1 MKAVL
6 VVCLT
11 LLLGASSC
19 GNASTKKNPRSSI
32 WGSIRR
38 NAADIEKLTA
48 AINDNAN
55 TNTVDMEKLTRAI
68 NDNANAIENLQ
79 KMTSEGDLYFPL
91 HSKLFTII
99 NCWHSKSSFL
109 KPI

>member
-1 MKAVL
+1 MRAVL
-6 VVCLT
+6 VVVCLN

-19 GNASTKKNPRSSI
+19 GNASAKKNPRSSI

-55 TNTVDMEKLTRAI
+55 ANTADMEKLTRAI

-79 KMTSEGDLYFPL
+79 KITSEGEIYV
-91 HSKLFTII
+91 
-99 NCWHSKSSFL
+99 L
-109 KPI
+109 KDHLGR

>member
-1 MKAVL
+1 MWAVLL
-6 VVCLT
+6 VVCLA

-19 GNASTKKNPRSSI
+19 GNASAKKNPRSSI

-55 TNTVDMEKLTRAI
+55 TADMEKLTRAI

-79 KMTSEGDLYFPL
+79 KITSEGEIYV
-91 HSKLFTII
+91 
-99 NCWHSKSSFL
+99 L
-109 KPI
+109 KDHLGR